1 MWQTITIDNGKHI
14 LMKTSTPLSQV
25 GPANQTLPINT
36 LAILPCE
43 ASGDPPPTITWMKNV
58 EPISELQF
66 DPRITING
74 TGSLKIENLKAED
87 TGLYTCTA
95 SSESGETSWSASIS
109 VEDPKNPNIIFHR
122 TPDPATF
129 PLPPTNVRIVDRE
142 STTVTISWRKNA
154 YEGTSPLI
162 GYTIE
167 YYCADLQVRMAT
179 LPTMRC

>member
-1 MWQTITIDNGKHI
+1 MRLEDEGFFVCSAFSVAGSLATKAYLEVTAVGNEPPPIIRVGHKPCFVIIDMAAKRTIESIRTYFN
-14 LMKTSTPLSQV
+14 QV

-43 ASGDPPPTITWMKNV
+43 ASGDPSPTITWMKNV
-58 EPISELQF
+58 EPISELQY
-66 DPRITING
+66 DPRISING

-122 TPDPATF
+122 F
-129 PLPPTNVRIVDRE
+129 
-142 STTVTISWRKNA
+142 
-154 YEGTSPLI
+154 
-162 GYTIE
+162 
-167 YYCADLQVRMAT
+167 QQ
-179 LPTMRC
+179 